1 MMDYRAKIR
10 DYASI
15 IDDLFEKY
23 QDDPIP
29 AAHRLD
35 EADCGKIEFA
45 RGCFMHRGFYCPSP
59 IEEFVISNVRR
70 GHLQKKRTA
79 SSTYEYS
86 FDRMGQ
92 LRKAVRIC
100 KFPDVETIWREGNF
114 EIGLTA
120 TCILPMLE
128 VVTLTEWNSN
138 FPSFYCG
145 AVTGNGRWYEF
156 FRFNGCELEE
166 AHVFDV
172 EDINR
177 DKDIRE
183 AVLRHCP
190 NLAENMERIKALAVD
205 GLAITDHHY
214 LRFDKNAGKCFVRC
228 DSPLHR
234 TSEWTV
240 PYKGISSAFFQSHE
254 PDL

>member
-79 SSTYEYS
+79 SSIYEYK
-86 FDRMGQ
+86 FDRAGQ
-92 LRKAVRIC
+92 LREAIQ
-100 KFPDVETIWREGNF
+100 PENPPYVETIWREGNF

-120 TCILPMLE
+120 TCILPILR

-138 FPSFYCG
+138 FPSFYC
-145 AVTGNGRWYEF
+145 AADTGNSRWYEF
-156 FRFNGCELEE
+156 FRFNGCELVE
-166 AHVFDV
+166 AHVFD
-172 EDINR
+172 
-177 DKDIRE
+177 
-183 AVLRHCP
+183 
-190 NLAENMERIKALAVD
+190 
-205 GLAITDHHY
+205 
-214 LRFDKNAGKCFVRC
+214 
-228 DSPLHR
+228 
-234 TSEWTV
+234 
-240 PYKGISSAFFQSHE
+240 SHGAA
-254 PDL
+254 

>member
-100 KFPDVETIWREGNF
+100 NFPDVETIWREGNF

-145 AVTGNGRWYEF
+145 AVTGNRRWYEF
-156 FRFNGCELEE
+156 FQFNGCELVE

-177 DKDIRE
+177 NKKIKKLFC
-183 AVLRHCP
+183 AI
-190 NLAENMERIKALAVD
+190 ARI
-205 GLAITDHHY
+205 
-214 LRFDKNAGKCFVRC
+214 
-228 DSPLHR
+228 
-234 TSEWTV
+234 
-240 PYKGISSAFFQSHE
+240 
-254 PDL
+254 

>member
-1 MMDYRAKIR
+1 
-10 DYASI
+10 
-15 IDDLFEKY
+15 
-23 QDDPIP
+23 
-29 AAHRLD
+29 
-35 EADCGKIEFA
+35 
-45 RGCFMHRGFYCPSP
+45 MHRGFYCPSP

-79 SSTYEYS
+79 SSIYEYK
-86 FDRMGQ
+86 FDRAGQ
-92 LRKAVRIC
+92 LREAIQ
-100 KFPDVETIWREGNF
+100 PENPPYVETIWREGNF

-120 TCILPMLE
+120 TCILPMLG

-138 FPSFYCG
+138 FPSFYC
-145 AVTGNGRWYEF
+145 AADTGNSRWYEF
-156 FRFNGCELEE
+156 FRFNGGELVE

-177 DKDIRE
+177 NKKIQE

-190 NLAENMERIKALAVD
+190 NLTEITERIKALAVD

-240 PYKGISSAFFQSHE
+240 PYKGISSAFFQSHG
-254 PDL
+254 LGL

>member
-1 MMDYRAKIR
+1 M
-10 DYASI
+10 
-15 IDDLFEKY
+15 
-23 QDDPIP
+23 
-29 AAHRLD
+29 
-35 EADCGKIEFA
+35 
-45 RGCFMHRGFYCPSP
+45 
-59 IEEFVISNVRR
+59 ISNVRR

-79 SSTYEYS
+79 SSIYEYK
-86 FDRMGQ
+86 FDRAGQ
-92 LRKAVRIC
+92 LREAIQ
-100 KFPDVETIWREGNF
+100 PENPPYVETIWREGNF

-120 TCILPMLE
+120 TCILPMLR

-138 FPSFYCG
+138 FPSFYC
-145 AVTGNGRWYEF
+145 AADTGNSRWYEF
-156 FRFNGCELEE
+156 FRFNGCELVE

-177 DKDIRE
+177 NKKIQE

-190 NLAENMERIKALAVD
+190 NLTEIMERVKALAVD

-254 PDL
+254 LGV

>member
-10 DYASI
+10 DYASM

-79 SSTYEYS
+79 SSIYEYK
-86 FDRMGQ
+86 FDRAGQ
-92 LRKAVRIC
+92 LREAIQ
-100 KFPDVETIWREGNF
+100 PENPPYVETIWREGNF

-120 TCILPMLE
+120 TCILPMLG

-145 AVTGNGRWYEF
+145 AVTGNRRWYEF
-156 FRFNGCELEE
+156 FQFNGCELEE

-172 EDINR
+172 KDINR
-177 DKDIRE
+177 DKDIQE

-190 NLAENMERIKALAVD
+190 NLAEIMERVKALAVD

-254 PDL
+254 LGV